1 MNKRYSVRIAGI
13 GSYLP
18 NAVVTNKMLEAWYG
32 ADAKWTE
39 SHLGIKERRWTGTD
53 ELTSDL
59 AHKAALKAIED
70 SGLTKSEIDLMIV
83 ATSSPDRISPS
94 TACIVAEKLGV
105 SCPSFDINAVCT
117 GFLYGL
123 NIATPLIEAGAYKNI
138 LLVASETY
146 SKITDKESREC
157 VYFGD
162 GAGAVILSKSNQ
174 GWISTKIYSD
184 ARGKEAFTVPIG
196 GTFKMNGKAVFETG
210 ITNLP
215 LAIEDILQTNS
226 RSVNEVSFL
235 VPHQPGIKMLQVVAD
250 RVGLP
255 FEKVVTVMDRYA
267 NTAAASIPIALDTL
281 VKSGKLVE
289 GDLVLLASIGSGGT
303 WGEGLISYSSK

>member
-1 MNKRYSVRIAGI
+1 MSIQYGVKIAGI

-18 NAVVTNKMLEAWYG
+18 DAVVTNEMLETWYG
-32 ADAKWTE
+32 ANAKWTE
-39 SHLGIKERRWTGTD
+39 SHLGIKERRWTATD

-59 AHKAALKAIED
+59 ACRAALKAIKD
-70 SGLTKSEIDLMIV
+70 SGLSSNEIDLMIV

-94 TACIVAEKLGV
+94 TACIVAEKLQI

-123 NIATPLIEAGAYKNI
+123 NIATPLIQAGAYKSI
-138 LLVASETY
+138 LLIASETY
-146 SKITDKESREC
+146 SKITDRHSRDC

-162 GAGAVILSKSNQ
+162 GAGAVVLSKSEE
-174 GWISTKIYSD
+174 GYISTKIYSD
-184 ARGKEAFTVPIG
+184 GKGKEAFTTAIG
-196 GTFKMNGKAVFETG
+196 GKFKMNGKAVFETG

-215 LAIEDILQTNS
+215 LAIDDILKTNNIT
-226 RSVNEVSFL
+226 VDEVAYL

-255 FEKVVTVMDRYA
+255 FEKVVTVMDKYA

-281 VKSGKLVE
+281 IKSGKLLD
-289 GDLVLLASIGSGGT
+289 GDNILLASIGSGWT
-303 WGEGLISYSSK
+303 WGAGLINYRK